1 MSYTKNEQLIIQD
14 CIIGKNNIYF
24 CPSIRINSFNSY
36 FMKNIILICMSTML
50 MACGAEKATT
60 PKMEDFSYSVDKFA
74 DI

>member
-1 MSYTKNEQLIIQD
+1 
-14 CIIGKNNIYF
+14 
-24 CPSIRINSFNSY
+24 
-36 FMKNIILICMSTML
+36 MSTML